1 MSYKEKSFGDRMNA
15 AAEARKATLQRILS
29 RPGADDPAV
38 IAQKAERAAIVAARE
53 ARGAARNEAKRAAE
67 ERYAHRNRSTRG
79 TRAAGSRR
87 EGDAG
92 CRSGDRSGSRT
103 ESGARCPLCGTQGPQ
118 IVNIAPLVDVAPP
131 TIAGAIALPDLRGV
145 LLICA

>member
-53 ARGAARNEAKRAAE
+53 ARAAARNEAKLAAE
-67 ERYAHRNRSTRG
+67 ERTRIETEAARG

-87 EGDAG
+87 KGGAG
-92 CRSGDRSGSRT
+92 CRSGQPPWRPNRKA
-103 ESGARCPLCGTQGPQ
+103 ARD
-118 IVNIAPLVDVAPP
+118 ARYA
-131 TIAGAIALPDLRGV
+131 ARKARK
-145 LLICA
+145 